1 MKRKLISTFVVLF
14 TMVYGATAS
23 TTLWEGTD
31 DGSDIFIAKE
41 KLVAG
46 ATITLEFNWL
56 GSDGAQFSCIYW
68 DGNAWKNIYNWQWV
82 NNGETFSFS
91 LTQDQIDAIPEQ
103 LGFKTEAV
111 KKMTFK
117 KISIDAT
124 LVTEWEGTDDGS
136 DIFVAKEKLVAGAPI
151 TLEFNWL
158 VSDGAQFSC
167 FYWDGNAWKKIY
179 DWQWVNNG
187 KTFSFWLTQDQIDA
201 IPEQLGFKTEAK
213 DKMTFKKISIF
224 KPCVSVTIGEDGIA
238 TFSSD
243 KKLDFSGTGITPYYV
258 SAVENGTVTLTKAI
272 NACTWDYCGYI
283 IRGNE
288 GAYDVPVTIFASYP
302 SATYLQGTNNYE
314 RDLPQTGEEDKY
326 IYIFAKDGNDIGFY
340 YLNGE
345 SYTLSAHRAYLL
357 TDSDIRPASGARVA
371 LNFDDSDPTAVVSVG
386 ESKQDNV
393 YYNLNG
399 MRVTNPSKGVYVVN
413 GKKVIIK

>member
-1 MKRKLISTFVVLF
+1 MKRKLISTFVLLF

-31 DGSDIFIAKE
+31 VGSDISIAKE

-56 GSDGAQFSCIYW
+56 GSEGAQFSCFYW
-68 DGNAWKNIYNWQWV
+68 DGNDWNYIYNWQWV

-103 LGFKTEAV
+103 LVFKTNVVE
-111 KKMTFK
+111 KMTFK
-117 KISIDAT
+117 KISMDAT

-136 DIFVAKEKLVAGAPI
+136 DIFIAKEKLVAGATF

-158 VSDGAQFSC
+158 GSEGAQFSC
-167 FYWDGNAWKKIY
+167 FYWDGNDWNYIY
-179 DWQWVNNG
+179 NWQWVNNG
-187 KTFSFWLTQDQIDA
+187 KNFSFSLTQDQIDA
-201 IPEQLGFKTEAK
+201 IPEQLGFKTNAVE
-213 DKMTFKKISIF
+213 KMTFKKICIF

-288 GAYDVPVTIFASYP
+288 GAYDVPVTTSATYP
-302 SATYLQGTNNYE
+302 SATYLKGTNDYE
-314 RDLPQTGEEDKY
+314 RTLPQTGEEGKY

-345 SYTLSAHRAYLL
+345 SYTLAAHRAYLL

-371 LNFDDSDPTAVVSVG
+371 LNFDDGDPTAVVSVG